1 MLLTVMLILSPAF
14 IGFFRVFIEPI
25 QNLTSGHAVVYKWEV
40 LIKNETG
47 NTALGNVLN
56 SMSLLSQEITR
67 NKSWANISEGD
78 KLIGNV
84 ELVFEKV
91 HVFPT
96 YYNHT
101 PKRMAVNYQWY
112 KKCFFTRSAIELN
125 QVWGV
130 WALIIYYLS
139 QKFKLLRN
147 YELSHLTIILTLS
160 HVRVQA
166 PP

>member
-1 MLLTVMLILSPAF
+1 MERTWDFLTPEKASEFKGLAFLLLHLFVTMLLTAMLILSSAF

-125 QVWGV
+125 QV
-130 WALIIYYLS
+130 
-139 QKFKLLRN
+139 
-147 YELSHLTIILTLS
+147 
-160 HVRVQA
+160 
-166 PP
+166 